1 MPKLLLS
8 LPSLNGFQCF
18 RFSYVFRIFPLC
30 LGITQSFSWHNSY
43 NSNTDSFFFLSL
55 AVGHCLQ
62 MLAWDSGYLFLLHPY
77 NLPAL
82 NDITGYLLVSFP
94 PKKKKCLK
102 STLWQGYDTPLI
114 PATLS
119 STPLKVIMD
128 AFHFC
133 ADSPYITA
141 TWLAPTAFDDLRE
154 KKKWVCWI
162 RKWLSV

>member
-62 MLAWDSGYLFLLHPY
+62 MLAWDSGYLFLLQPY

-94 PKKKKCLK
+94 PKKKKMSKIHTMTGLWHTSYSCNIVLHTIESNNGCL
-102 STLWQGYDTPLI
+102 SLLCR
-114 PATLS
+114 LS
-119 STPLKVIMD
+119 IHYSN
-128 AFHFC
+128 
-133 ADSPYITA
+133 
-141 TWLAPTAFDDLRE
+141 LAGTHSF
-154 KKKWVCWI
+154 WW
-162 RKWLSV
+162 S